1 VSGGSSR
8 AVTVLAGGFGG
19 AKLSH
24 GLALAAAALEAHG
37 ETPPELSIIVNT
49 GDDLELH
56 GLEVSPDLDTVMYTL
71 AGLAND
77 QTGWGVADETWS
89 AARMLATYGAQTWF
103 QLGDR
108 DLATHIRRS
117 QRLREGASLTDV
129 TSELASALGVKARL
143 LPMSDDPVRTEVRS
157 VDGWL
162 EFQDWFVRRGQR
174 DDVLEIRRR
183 GIEAARPTAAVL
195 DSIATADLI
204 VVAPSNPFVS
214 VGTILA
220 VPGILDALVAASA
233 SIVAVSPVVGG
244 RALRGPADRMLVSL
258 GGDASATGVVEHY
271 RTAYPGLVDAFVL
284 DVTDAEEVTALQAG
298 GVRCTSLDTVMRTH
312 QDRQRLAEDILAAW
326 LPT

>member
-24 GLALAAAALEAHG
+24 GLALAAAARDARSG
-37 ETPPELSIIVNT
+37 TSRDLSIIVNT

-56 GLEVSPDLDTVMYTL
+56 GLAVCPDLDTVMYTL

-77 QTGWGVADETWS
+77 ETGWGVADETWS
-89 AARMLATYGAQTWF
+89 AAAMLAIYGAQTWF

-117 QRLREGASLTDV
+117 QRLRESASLTDV
-129 TSELASALGVKARL
+129 TAELASALGVKARL
-143 LPMSDDPVRTEVRS
+143 LPMSDDPVRTEV
-157 VDGWL
+157 L
-162 EFQDWFVRRGQR
+162 E
-174 DDVLEIRRR
+174 
-183 GIEAARPTAAVL
+183 A
-195 DSIATADLI
+195 IASADLI

-220 VPGILDALVAASA
+220 VPGILEALVAAPA
-233 SIVAVSPVVGG
+233 PIIAVSPVVGG

-271 RTAYPGLVDAFVL
+271 RSAYPGLVDAFVL
-284 DVTDAEEVTALQAG
+284 DVTDGEEVSALREA
-298 GVRCTSLDTVMRTH
+298 GVRCTALDTVMRTH